1 MAKFMRENGRS
12 SGLLIT
18 FLFVYMALAIFM
30 YYPTVSSLAHIWV
43 FSKYSTYKHGLLLLG
58 IGIYFFYQR
67 WIKLGSEI
75 TIRFDMTGFLL
86 LIMASIIWFFA
97 HLAEV
102 EVVQQLIFIFI
113 LYSILW
119 AILGYR
125 ISRQFAFPVLLLICA
140 IPIWGLMNEGLLQ
153 VITVKIVALML
164 KLIGVN
170 SYVENVRIFIPEGA
184 FSVNP
189 ECAGMQQLMAAISL
203 AAIYAYLNDFRLIPL
218 LVYMAMAAALALML
232 NILRIFIVVFSGH
245 LTNMQ
250 SYFVRVEH
258 ISLGWAL
265 FGAGMFIFMLLSNR
279 FLLSRYGSFVTRTGN
294 EKSVIKPDRA
304 VSNKKHIFQLFL
316 VMFGLSIGP
325 LWAQIQSSK
334 TQSPVGRLTVPEAF
348 NQWRLSS
355 SKDYNYEPFY
365 SHADI
370 VYKGNYINESGKTV
384 YCYIAYYHNQKQGKE
399 LISELNR
406 VYDNKTWIEL
416 DSKKRDI
423 EVSHLNFTV
432 NETIVRTPQGKE
444 KLIWYWYYTIDK
456 RTSNENFEKLLEV
469 WSDMSGQSGAS
480 LFLVAADVNE
490 SYAASR
496 KALHDFLNDSLLG
509 LEMAVKQISKPDKH

>member
-1 MAKFMRENGRS
+1 MVKFMRENGRP

-18 FLFVYMALAIFM
+18 FLFISMALAILM

-67 WIKLGSEI
+67 WIKLGSDLA
-75 TIRFDMTGFLL
+75 IRFDMTGFLL
-86 LIMASIIWFFA
+86 LITASVIWLFA
-97 HLAEV
+97 HMAEV

-113 LYSILW
+113 IYLIFW
-119 AILGYR
+119 TVLGYR

-140 IPIWGLMNEGLLQ
+140 IPIWALINEGALQ
-153 VITVKIVALML
+153 IITVKTVAFML
-164 KLIGVN
+164 KLVGVN

-203 AAIYAYLNDFRLIPL
+203 GAIYAYLNNFRLIPL
-218 LVYMAMAAALALML
+218 LVYMVLAAALALML

-258 ISLGWAL
+258 VSLGWAL

-279 FLLSRYGSFVTRTGN
+279 FLLSRYGSFVSRTDDG
-294 EKSVIKPDRA
+294 KGVIKPDRA

-316 VMFGLSIGP
+316 VMFGLSVGP
-325 LWAQIQSSK
+325 LWAQIQSSR
-334 TQSPVGRLTVPEAF
+334 TQSPVGRLTVPATF

-355 SKDYNYEPFY
+355 NKDYNYEPFY
-365 SHADI
+365 SHGDI
-370 VYKGNYINESGKTV
+370 VYEGNYINGSKETV
-384 YCYIAYYHNQKQGKE
+384 YCHIGYYHNQKQGKE

-423 EVSHLNFTV
+423 EVSHLELTV
-432 NETIVRTPQGKE
+432 NETIVRTTQGRE
-444 KLIWYWYYTIDK
+444 KLIWYWYYMAGK
-456 RTSNENFEKLLEV
+456 RTSNENFAKLLEL
-469 WSDMSGQSGAS
+469 WSDLSGRSGAS
-480 LFLVAADVNE
+480 LFLVATDVNE
-490 SYAASR
+490 SYAVSR
-496 KALHDFLNDSLLG
+496 KALDDFLNDSLPG
-509 LEMAVKQISKPDKH
+509 LETAVKQISKSDK